1 MSKYFLNIVFI
12 VCALTSISRADIVR
26 DDPNAVVTASQHDT
40 LIVTQDKVWIF
51 NRAQLVDMAAES
63 LKQDSLLVLYKQNK
77 MLSDSL
83 FLLQDELTMR
93 LNNVIGLQEQGYDS
107 LRTLFD
113 RTEHLVNLS
122 TANTDRALSHIKHL
136 KWMSYASGTFLG
148 GISGGL
154 VGGQIVSDNKF
165 EFNWVGAVVG
175 AGLGFALNRFLLN
188 LR

>member
-1 MSKYFLNIVFI
+1 MSHYFLKFVLM
-12 VCALTSISRADIVR
+12 VLVLCTISQADIVR
-26 DDPNAVVTASQHDT
+26 DDPNAVVTASQNDT
-40 LIVTQDKVWIF
+40 VLVTQDKVWIF
-51 NRAQLVDMAAES
+51 NRAQLVNMAAES

-93 LNNVIGLQEQGYDS
+93 LNNVIALQEEGYDS

-122 TANTDRALSHIKHL
+122 TGNTDRALSHIKHL
-136 KWMSYASGTFLG
+136 KWMSYASGAFLG

-154 VGGQIVSDNKF
+154 VGGQLAGKDKF
-165 EFNWVGAVVG
+165 EFSTVGAVTG
-175 AGLGFALNRFLLN
+175 AVFGFALNRFLLN